1 MASNTLSHKFFPME
15 ISTFLLEWCCTNLW
29 GEIIAESG
37 WWVSNIKISILLKK
51 GWFSSEYPWN
61 EMNITFTWL
70 SSLHNSFKAVYRT
83 YFNKCINRTY
93 FNKCINL
100 DDCRPIFWEFLTTS
114 LYPAFFSLAVISIW
128 TKNLPIEKKTFVF
141 DSKHSWID
149 IQSNIFNG
157 ALMVEICFQGY
168 TYSS

>member
-1 MASNTLSHKFFPME
+1 
-15 ISTFLLEWCCTNLW
+15 
-29 GEIIAESG
+29 
-37 WWVSNIKISILLKK
+37 
-51 GWFSSEYPWN
+51 
-61 EMNITFTWL
+61 MNITFTWL

-114 LYPAFFSLAVISIW
+114 LYPDFSVWQLFQYGQKIEK
-128 TKNLPIEKKTFVF
+128 KNIEKKTFVF